1 MDVGNLKMIFTQN
14 GNDLQNHKE
23 IIYAF
28 VSKDK
33 RFFSEYQKELMRN
46 LPLYPSLELLLVDF
60 AIILVENFDQ
70 LSEQD
75 KLEIFSLVEKNI
87 KSDNYVSAAFLTEGC
102 LKQPNGLAFLTGFI
116 ETIQNVSNK
125 EQYKKI
131 EKYFGKETLSL
142 ADELIEFWG
151 I

>member
-1 MDVGNLKMIFTQN
+1 MVFAQN
-14 GNDLQNHKE
+14 GNDLQSHKE

-33 RFFSEYQKELMRN
+33 RFFSEYQKELTRN

-60 AIILVENFDQ
+60 AVILVENFDQ

-75 KLEIFSLVEKNI
+75 KLEIFDLVENNI
-87 KSDNYVSAAFLTEGC
+87 MNNDYVGTTL
-102 LKQPNGLAFLTGFI
+102 LTGFI

-131 EKYFGKETLSL
+131 EKYFGENTKNK
-142 ADELIEFWG
+142 AKPC
-151 I
+151 

>member
-1 MDVGNLKMIFTQN
+1 MFFRQD
-14 GNDLQNHKE
+14 GNDLKSHKE

-33 RFFSEYQKELMRN
+33 RFFSQYQKELTRN
-46 LPLYPSLELLLVDF
+46 LALYPSLELLLIDF
-60 AIILVENFDQ
+60 AVILVENFDQ

-75 KLEIFSLVEKNI
+75 KIEIFDLVEKNI
-87 KSDNYVSAAFLTEGC
+87 KSDDYVGT
-102 LKQPNGLAFLTGFI
+102 AFLTGFI

-131 EKYFGKETLSL
+131 EKYFSENTKNK
-142 ADELIEFWG
+142 AKPC
-151 I
+151 

>member
-1 MDVGNLKMIFTQN
+1 MLFAQN
-14 GNDLQNHKE
+14 DSDLQSHKE

-33 RFFSEYQKELMRN
+33 RFFSEYQKELTRN
-46 LPLYPSLELLLVDF
+46 LPFYPSIELLLVDF
-60 AIILVENFDQ
+60 AVILVENFDQ
-70 LSEQD
+70 LSEQN
-75 KLEIFSLVEKNI
+75 KLEIFDLVENNI
-87 KSDNYVSAAFLTEGC
+87 KSDNYVGAV
-102 LKQPNGLAFLTGFI
+102 FLTGFI

-142 ADELIEFWG
+142 ADKLIDFWG

>member
-1 MDVGNLKMIFTQN
+1 MLAQKDIFVYE
-14 GNDLQNHKE
+14 DFLY
-23 IIYAF
+23 IFI
-28 VSKDK
+28 SKDI
-33 RFFSEYQKELMRN
+33 RYFEIYQ
-46 LPLYPSLELLLVDF
+46 SELLNFIPDTPGL
-60 AIILVENFDQ
+60 LTLLENFANVTVCIFDE

-75 KLEIFSLVEKNI
+75 KLEIFDLVEKNI
-87 KSDNYVSAAFLTEGC
+87 KNDNYVGA
-102 LKQPNGLAFLTGFI
+102 AFLTGFI

-142 ADELIEFWG
+142 ANELIEFWG

>member
-1 MDVGNLKMIFTQN
+1 MNGCRDSFGMLFAQN
-14 GNDLQNHKE
+14 DSDLQSYKE

-33 RFFSEYQKELMRN
+33 RFFSEYQKELTRN

-60 AIILVENFDQ
+60 AVILVENFVE

-75 KLEIFSLVEKNI
+75 KLEIFDLVEKNI
-87 KSDNYVSAAFLTEGC
+87 KNNNYVGTAL
-102 LKQPNGLAFLTGFI
+102 LTGFI

>member
-1 MDVGNLKMIFTQN
+1 MFFSQN
-14 GNDLQNHKE
+14 DSDLQSYKE

-28 VSKDK
+28 VSRDK
-33 RFFSEYQKELMRN
+33 RFFSEYQKELTRN

-60 AIILVENFDQ
+60 AVILVENFDQ

-75 KLEIFSLVEKNI
+75 KLEIFSLVENNI
-87 KSDNYVSAAFLTEGC
+87 MNNDYVGTAL
-102 LKQPNGLAFLTGFI
+102 LTGFI
-116 ETIQNVSNK
+116 KTIQNVSNK

>member
-1 MDVGNLKMIFTQN
+1 MLAQKDIFAYEDVLYIF
-14 GNDLQNHKE
+14 
-23 IIYAF
+23 I
-28 VSKDK
+28 SKDI
-33 RFFSEYQKELMRN
+33 RYFEIYQ
-46 LPLYPSLELLLVDF
+46 SELLNFIPDTPGLLTLLEIF
-60 AIILVENFDQ
+60 ANVTVYIFDE

-75 KLEIFSLVEKNI
+75 KLEIFDLVEKNI
-87 KSDNYVSAAFLTEGC
+87 KNDNYVGT
-102 LKQPNGLAFLTGFI
+102 AFLTGFI
-116 ETIQNVSNK
+116 ETIQNISIK

>member
-1 MDVGNLKMIFTQN
+1 MFFSQN

-33 RFFSEYQKELMRN
+33 RFFSEYQKELTRN
-46 LPLYPSLELLLVDF
+46 LPLYPSIELLLVDF
-60 AIILVENFDQ
+60 AVILVENFDQ

-75 KLEIFSLVEKNI
+75 KLEIFSLVEKNV
-87 KSDNYVSAAFLTEGC
+87 KNDNYVGTAL
-102 LKQPNGLAFLTGFI
+102 LTGFI

-131 EKYFGKETLSL
+131 EKYFGENTKNK
-142 ADELIEFWG
+142 AKPC
-151 I
+151 

>member
-1 MDVGNLKMIFTQN
+1 MIFEQN
-14 GNDLQNHKE
+14 NNDLQSHKE

-46 LPLYPSLELLLVDF
+46 LPLYPSLELLLIDF
-60 AIILVENFDQ
+60 AVILVENFDQ

-87 KSDNYVSAAFLTEGC
+87 KSDDYVGA
-102 LKQPNGLAFLTGFI
+102 AFLTGFI
-116 ETIQNVSNK
+116 ETIQNISNK

-131 EKYFGKETLSL
+131 EKYFGESTKNK
-142 ADELIEFWG
+142 AKPC
-151 I
+151 

>member
-1 MDVGNLKMIFTQN
+1 MIFTQN
-14 GNDLQNHKE
+14 GNELQSHKE

-33 RFFSEYQKELMRN
+33 RFFSEYQKELTRN

-60 AIILVENFDQ
+60 AVILVKNFDQ

-75 KLEIFSLVEKNI
+75 KLEIFNLVEKNI
-87 KSDNYVSAAFLTEGC
+87 KNDDYVSTAL
-102 LKQPNGLAFLTGFI
+102 LTGFI

-131 EKYFGKETLSL
+131 EKYFGENTKNK
-142 ADELIEFWG
+142 AKPC
-151 I
+151 

>member
-1 MDVGNLKMIFTQN
+1 MLAQKDIFVYE
-14 GNDLQNHKE
+14 DFLY
-23 IIYAF
+23 IFI
-28 VSKDK
+28 SKDI
-33 RFFSEYQKELMRN
+33 RYFEIYQ
-46 LPLYPSLELLLVDF
+46 SELLNFIPDTPGL
-60 AIILVENFDQ
+60 LTLLENFANVTVCIFDE

-75 KLEIFSLVEKNI
+75 KLEIFDLVEKNI
-87 KSDNYVSAAFLTEGC
+87 KNDNYVGA
-102 LKQPNGLAFLTGFI
+102 AFLTGFI

>member
-1 MDVGNLKMIFTQN
+1 MLFAQN
-14 GNDLQNHKE
+14 DSDLQSHKE
-23 IIYAF
+23 IVYTF

-33 RFFSEYQKELMRN
+33 RFFSEYQKELTRN

-60 AIILVENFDQ
+60 AVILVENFDQ
-70 LSEQD
+70 LSEKD
-75 KLEIFSLVEKNI
+75 KLEIFDLVENNI
-87 KSDNYVSAAFLTEGC
+87 KNDNYVGT
-102 LKQPNGLAFLTGFI
+102 AFLTGFI

-142 ADELIEFWG
+142 ANELIEFWG

>member
-1 MDVGNLKMIFTQN
+1 MLAQKDIFVYE
-14 GNDLQNHKE
+14 DFLY
-23 IIYAF
+23 IFI
-28 VSKDK
+28 SKDI
-33 RFFSEYQKELMRN
+33 RYFEIYQ
-46 LPLYPSLELLLVDF
+46 SELLNFIPDTPGL
-60 AIILVENFDQ
+60 LTLLENFANVTVYIFDE

-75 KLEIFSLVEKNI
+75 KLEIFSLVEKNV
-87 KSDNYVSAAFLTEGC
+87 KNDDYVGA
-102 LKQPNGLAFLTGFI
+102 AFLTGFI

-142 ADELIEFWG
+142 ADKLIEFWG

>member
-1 MDVGNLKMIFTQN
+1 MLAQKDIFVYE
-14 GNDLQNHKE
+14 DFLY
-23 IIYAF
+23 IFI
-28 VSKDK
+28 SKDI
-33 RFFSEYQKELMRN
+33 RYFEIYQ
-46 LPLYPSLELLLVDF
+46 SELLNFIPDIPGL
-60 AIILVENFDQ
+60 LTLLENFANVTVCIFDE
-70 LSEQD
+70 LSEQN
-75 KLEIFSLVEKNI
+75 KLEIFGLVEKNI
-87 KSDNYVSAAFLTEGC
+87 KSDDYVGA
-102 LKQPNGLAFLTGFI
+102 AFLTGFI

>member
-1 MDVGNLKMIFTQN
+1 MLAQKDIFAYEDVLYIF
-14 GNDLQNHKE
+14 
-23 IIYAF
+23 I
-28 VSKDK
+28 SKDI
-33 RFFSEYQKELMRN
+33 RYFEIYQ
-46 LPLYPSLELLLVDF
+46 SELLNFIPDTPGLLV
-60 AIILVENFDQ
+60 LLENFANVTVHIFDE

-75 KLEIFSLVEKNI
+75 KLEIFDLVEKNI
-87 KSDNYVSAAFLTEGC
+87 KNNNYVGTAL
-102 LKQPNGLAFLTGFI
+102 LTGFI

>member
-1 MDVGNLKMIFTQN
+1 MLAQKDIFVYE
-14 GNDLQNHKE
+14 DFLY
-23 IIYAF
+23 IFI
-28 VSKDK
+28 SKDI
-33 RFFSEYQKELMRN
+33 RYFEIYQ
-46 LPLYPSLELLLVDF
+46 SELLNFIPDTPGLLTLLEIF
-60 AIILVENFDQ
+60 ANVTVYIFDE

-75 KLEIFSLVEKNI
+75 KLEIFSLVDKNI
-87 KSDNYVSAAFLTEGC
+87 KNDDYVGA
-102 LKQPNGLAFLTGFI
+102 AFLTGFI

-142 ADELIEFWG
+142 ANELIEFWG

>member
-1 MDVGNLKMIFTQN
+1 MIFAQN
-14 GNDLQNHKE
+14 DSDLQSHKD

-33 RFFSEYQKELMRN
+33 RFFSEYQKELTRN

-60 AIILVENFDQ
+60 AVILVENFDE

-75 KLEIFSLVEKNI
+75 KLEIFDLVEKNI
-87 KSDNYVSAAFLTEGC
+87 KNDNYIGA
-102 LKQPNGLAFLTGFI
+102 AFLTGFI
-116 ETIQNVSNK
+116 ETIQNVSSK

-142 ADELIEFWG
+142 ANKLIEFWG

>member
-1 MDVGNLKMIFTQN
+1 MLAQKDIFAYE
-14 GNDLQNHKE
+14 DFLY
-23 IIYAF
+23 IFI
-28 VSKDK
+28 SKDI
-33 RFFSEYQKELMRN
+33 RYFEIYQ
-46 LPLYPSLELLLVDF
+46 SELLNFIPDTPGLLTLLEIF
-60 AIILVENFDQ
+60 ANVTVYIFDE

-75 KLEIFSLVEKNI
+75 KLEIFDLVEKNI
-87 KSDNYVSAAFLTEGC
+87 KNNNYVGTAL
-102 LKQPNGLAFLTGFI
+102 LTGFI

>member
-1 MDVGNLKMIFTQN
+1 MLAQKDIFVYE
-14 GNDLQNHKE
+14 DFLY
-23 IIYAF
+23 IFI
-28 VSKDK
+28 SKDI
-33 RFFSEYQKELMRN
+33 RYFEIYQ
-46 LPLYPSLELLLVDF
+46 SELLNFIPDIPGL
-60 AIILVENFDQ
+60 LTLLENFANVTVCIFDE
-70 LSEQD
+70 LSEQN
-75 KLEIFSLVEKNI
+75 KLEIFDLVEKNI
-87 KSDNYVSAAFLTEGC
+87 KNDNYVGTALLIS
-102 LKQPNGLAFLTGFI
+102 FI

>member
-1 MDVGNLKMIFTQN
+1 MDVENLKVIFTQN
-14 GNDLQNHKE
+14 GNDLQSHKD

-33 RFFSEYQKELMRN
+33 RFFSEYQKELTRN

-60 AIILVENFDQ
+60 AVILVENFDQ

-75 KLEIFSLVEKNI
+75 KLEIFSLVENNI
-87 KSDNYVSAAFLTEGC
+87 MNNDYVGTAL
-102 LKQPNGLAFLTGFI
+102 LTGFI
-116 ETIQNVSNK
+116 KTIQNVSNK

>member
-1 MDVGNLKMIFTQN
+1 MLFAQN
-14 GNDLQNHKE
+14 DSDLQSYKE

-33 RFFSEYQKELMRN
+33 RFFSEYQKELTRN

-60 AIILVENFDQ
+60 AVILVENFVE
-70 LSEQD
+70 LSEQG
-75 KLEIFSLVEKNI
+75 KLEIFDLVEKNI
-87 KSDNYVSAAFLTEGC
+87 KSDDYVSTT
-102 LKQPNGLAFLTGFI
+102 FLTGFI

-131 EKYFGKETLSL
+131 EKYFGENTKNKAKLC
-142 ADELIEFWG
+142 
-151 I
+151 

>member
-1 MDVGNLKMIFTQN
+1 MLFAQN
-14 GNDLQNHKE
+14 DSDLQSYKE

-33 RFFSEYQKELMRN
+33 RFFSEYQKELTRN

-60 AIILVENFDQ
+60 AVILVENFDQ

-75 KLEIFSLVEKNI
+75 KLEIFDLVEKNI
-87 KSDNYVSAAFLTEGC
+87 KNDNYVGT
-102 LKQPNGLAFLTGFI
+102 AFLTGFI

-142 ADELIEFWG
+142 ANELIEF
-151 I
+151 

>member
-1 MDVGNLKMIFTQN
+1 MVFSQN
-14 GNDLQNHKE
+14 DSDLQSHKE

-33 RFFSEYQKELMRN
+33 RFFREYQKELTRN
-46 LPLYPSLELLLVDF
+46 LPLYPSLELLLIDF
-60 AIILVENFDQ
+60 AVILVENFDQ

-75 KLEIFSLVEKNI
+75 KLEIFDLVENNI
-87 KSDNYVSAAFLTEGC
+87 KSDNYVGA
-102 LKQPNGLAFLTGFI
+102 AFLTGFI

-131 EKYFGKETLSL
+131 EKYFGENTKNK
-142 ADELIEFWG
+142 AKPY
-151 I
+151 

>member
-1 MDVGNLKMIFTQN
+1 MLAQKDIFVYEDVLYIF
-14 GNDLQNHKE
+14 
-23 IIYAF
+23 I
-28 VSKDK
+28 SKDI
-33 RFFSEYQKELMRN
+33 RYFEIYQ
-46 LPLYPSLELLLVDF
+46 SELLNFIPDTPGLLTF
-60 AIILVENFDQ
+60 LENFANVTVYVFDE

-75 KLEIFSLVEKNI
+75 KLEIFDLVEKNI
-87 KSDNYVSAAFLTEGC
+87 KNNDYVGTAL
-102 LKQPNGLAFLTGFI
+102 LTGFI

>member
-1 MDVGNLKMIFTQN
+1 MLFAQN
-14 GNDLQNHKE
+14 GNDLQSHKE

-33 RFFSEYQKELMRN
+33 RFFSEYQKELTRN

-60 AIILVENFDQ
+60 AVIFVENFDQ

-75 KLEIFSLVEKNI
+75 KLEIFDLVENNI
-87 KSDNYVSAAFLTEGC
+87 KSYDYVGAAFLTS
-102 LKQPNGLAFLTGFI
+102 FI
-116 ETIQNVSNK
+116 ETIQNVSSK
-125 EQYKKI
+125 EKYKKI

-142 ADELIEFWG
+142 ANELIEFWG

>member
-1 MDVGNLKMIFTQN
+1 MLFAQN
-14 GNDLQNHKE
+14 DSDLQSYKE

-33 RFFSEYQKELMRN
+33 RFFSEYQKELTRN

-60 AIILVENFDQ
+60 AVILVENFDE

-87 KSDNYVSAAFLTEGC
+87 KSDGYVGA
-102 LKQPNGLAFLTGFI
+102 AFLTGFI

-142 ADELIEFWG
+142 ADKLIEFWG